1 MLAVRSCKSSSVS
14 ALLPG
19 TLRYMVSCASW
30 HDTGNAAR
38 RRGLR
43 GGRGMGD
50 VTGAG
55 ATADADTDVEGL
67 KEPLHEAKESSA
79 LRSAAS
85 PKSGSSS
92 ASFTGESER
101 LGTNVTRLQ
110 VLLRGFAAP
119 GVIGEGAGE
128 SSGRLS
134 TQEANVGAVAE
145 SGDIADERVAG
156 RAKAD
161 EASCS
166 GAGRD
171 ERMVLKHERTVR

>member
-1 MLAVRSCKSSSVS
+1 
-14 ALLPG
+14 
-19 TLRYMVSCASW
+19 
-30 HDTGNAAR
+30 
-38 RRGLR
+38 
-43 GGRGMGD
+43 MGD

-55 ATADADTDVEGL
+55 ATADADTDTDVEVDVEGME
-67 KEPLHEAKESSA
+67 EPLHEANESSA
-79 LRSAAS
+79 MRSAAS

-101 LGTNVTRLQ
+101 LDTNVTRLP

-128 SSGRLS
+128 SSGRLL
-134 TQEANVGAVAE
+134 TQEANVGAVAD
-145 SGDIADERVAG
+145 SGDIAEERVAG